1 MIQKTVKAIAALLVG
16 ATLATAI
23 LPAPTHAAV
32 EVWDSCKGRGN
43 SAICK
48 SSTADQNINSVIA
61 NIVRVMLILLGSVA
75 VIVIIYSG
83 FRYITSSGDAA
94 RVSAAKNTLT
104 YAVVGLVVAIFA
116 YVIVDLTIRGA
127 TSGNI

>member
-1 MIQKTVKAIAALLVG
+1 MIQKTVKAIAAVLVG
-16 ATLATAI
+16 ATLATAT
-23 LPAPTHAAV
+23 LPAPTHAAA
-32 EVWDSCKGRGN
+32 EVWDSCKGNAN

>member
-1 MIQKTVKAIAALLVG
+1 M
-16 ATLATAI
+16 
-23 LPAPTHAAV
+23 
-32 EVWDSCKGRGN
+32 WDSCKGNAN